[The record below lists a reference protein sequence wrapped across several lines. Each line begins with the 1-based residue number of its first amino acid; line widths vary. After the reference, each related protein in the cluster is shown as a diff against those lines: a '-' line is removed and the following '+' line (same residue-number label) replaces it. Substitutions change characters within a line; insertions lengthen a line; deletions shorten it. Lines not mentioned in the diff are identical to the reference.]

1 MRKLILCADDFAQSS
16 AISEGILRLLE
27 QGRLSATSVMSESR
41 EWPILAA
48 PLRRFSQD
56 ADIGLHLNLTHD
68 FRQGEEQVRPLS
80 YWLLASQLRLLSIDK
95 LRGIFLNQ
103 IDRFCHHFGRLPDFL
118 DGHQHIHAL
127 PCARTA
133 LFQAM
138 EQRWSGDERP
148 YLRAPDLLAN
158 PGDDRFKSHLL
169 CLLTHGFSYQA
180 NQLGYA
186 TPSWF
191 AGMYSLSPEADF
203 ADLMEKWLADAP
215 SGALMMCHPGLE
227 ANDRDDP
234 IGASR
239 ALEYAYLASERF
251 GEACRR
257 LGITLGRF
265 NPALPLSA
273 A

>member
-1 MRKLILCADDFAQSS
+1 MRKLVLCADDFAQSP
-16 AISEGILRLLE
+16 AISDGILRLLE
-27 QGRLSATSVMSESR
+27 QGRLSATSVMSEAR
-41 EWPILAA
+41 DWPVLAA
-48 PLRRFSQD
+48 PLRRFSNE

-68 FRQGEEQVRPLS
+68 FQQEQETVRPLP
-80 YWLLASQLRLLSIDK
+80 YWLVASQLRLLSIDK
-95 LRGIFLNQ
+95 LRDTFLRQ
-103 IDRFCHHFGRLPDFL
+103 IDRFCNHFGRLPDFL
-118 DGHQHIHAL
+118 DGHQHVHAL

-133 LFQAM
+133 LFQAL
-138 EQRWSGDERP
+138 EQRWTGDARP
-148 YLRAPDLLAN
+148 YLRAPDLLAS

-203 ADLMEKWLADAP
+203 AQLMEKWLADAP
-215 SGALMMCHPGLE
+215 SGALMMCHPGLA
-227 ANDRDDP
+227 ANDGGDP
-234 IGASR
+234 INASR
-239 ALEYAYLASERF
+239 SLEYAYLASERF
-251 GEACRR
+251 GDACRQA
-257 LGITLGRF
+257 GIALGRF